1 MLRFHILETSKDEQI
16 WLFFNLFSSNNK
28 LASCYL
34 MKFISTIYINTD
46 NRCNVAMCKSESE
59 KVVVATVI
67 TSSRDSVA

>member
-1 MLRFHILETSKDEQI
+1 
-16 WLFFNLFSSNNK
+16 
-28 LASCYL
+28 